1 MGLMERGQCAN
12 PTEPLESE
20 RAQPGPWG
28 WHSDER
34 WTRATVSKLSCQEV
48 LDQLWEYL
56 DDEARAELSERINE
70 HLGSCRDC
78 SVEVDSL
85 RKTISL
91 YRCDETVV
99 VPIQL
104 SASLSDALGKAYREG
119 TNG

>member
-1 MGLMERGQCAN
+1 M
-12 PTEPLESE
+12 
-20 RAQPGPWG
+20 
-28 WHSDER
+28 
-34 WTRATVSKLSCQEV
+34 SKLSCQEV

-56 DDEARAELSERINE
+56 DDEARTELSTRINE
-70 HLGSCRDC
+70 HLGGCSDC

-91 YRCDETVV
+91 YRCKEQVA

-104 SASLSDALGKAYREG
+104 SERLLAALGKAYREG

>member
-1 MGLMERGQCAN
+1 M
-12 PTEPLESE
+12 
-20 RAQPGPWG
+20 
-28 WHSDER
+28 
-34 WTRATVSKLSCQEV
+34 SKLSCQEV

-56 DDEARAELSERINE
+56 DDEARTELSTRINE
-70 HLGSCRDC
+70 HLGDCSDC

-91 YRCDETVV
+91 YRCEEQVA

-104 SASLSDALGKAYREG
+104 SDRLRKALNQAYRVG